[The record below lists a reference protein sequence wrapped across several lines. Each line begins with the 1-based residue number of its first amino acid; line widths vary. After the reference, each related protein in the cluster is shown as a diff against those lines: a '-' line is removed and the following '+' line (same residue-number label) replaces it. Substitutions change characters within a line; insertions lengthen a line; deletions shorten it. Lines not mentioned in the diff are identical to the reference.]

1 MPAGKEDS
9 IERSEVVTSTATPE
23 ARVLVRGY
31 EGFPRWN
38 RAHRRKRGRM
48 QFMGYAL
55 TFLGA
60 ALVLAAIAYALG

>member
-9 IERSEVVTSTATPE
+9 IESSEVVTSTATPE
-23 ARVLVRGY
+23 ARGSLGVTRV
-31 EGFPRWN
+31 PRWN